1 MKKKIIDADP
11 EIYAVLKE
19 EFSRQ
24 NNTLGLIASE
34 NYVSNAVLEAA
45 GSILTNKYSEGYPK
59 KRYYAG
65 NKVIDISEEIAIKRA
80 KKLFNCDHA
89 NVQPHSGSQANLA
102 AYMALLNLGDKILAM
117 DLAQGG
123 HLTHGSKV
131 NFSGKLFNFIHYGV
145 NRETEKIDYD
155 AIRDVALKEK
165 PRMIVCGATAYPR
178 IIDFKKFKEIAD
190 EIGAYLLADIAH
202 IAGLIIAGLHPD
214 PAKYADV
221 ITTTTHKTLRGPRG
235 AIILC
240 KAEYAEK
247 IDKAVFPGM
256 QGGPLDH
263 IIAAKAVAFKEALQP
278 EFKDYQKQI
287 VKNSKFL
294 AEVFIDEDFRL
305 ISGGTDNHL
314 ILADLTNKMISGN
327 EAQELLEEVNI
338 VVNKNM
344 IPFDNRKPLD
354 PSGIRIGTPAATT
367 RGLKEREMKVIGS
380 CISRAIKN
388 KENKIVLRNIKR
400 EILDICEKFPI
411 PYNIPN

>member
-294 AEVFIDEDFRL
+294 AEVLIDEDFRL

>member
-65 NKVIDISEEIAIKRA
+65 NKVIDISEEIAIKMA

-214 PAKYADV
+214 PA
-221 ITTTTHKTLRGPRG
+221 IC
-235 AIILC
+235 AI
-240 KAEYAEK
+240 
-247 IDKAVFPGM
+247 
-256 QGGPLDH
+256 
-263 IIAAKAVAFKEALQP
+263 
-278 EFKDYQKQI
+278 
-287 VKNSKFL
+287 
-294 AEVFIDEDFRL
+294 
-305 ISGGTDNHL
+305 
-314 ILADLTNKMISGN
+314 
-327 EAQELLEEVNI
+327 
-338 VVNKNM
+338 
-344 IPFDNRKPLD
+344 
-354 PSGIRIGTPAATT
+354 
-367 RGLKEREMKVIGS
+367 
-380 CISRAIKN
+380 
-388 KENKIVLRNIKR
+388 
-400 EILDICEKFPI
+400 
-411 PYNIPN
+411 

>member
-1 MKKKIIDADP
+1 MKKNIIDADP

-294 AEVFIDEDFRL
+294 AEVLIDEDFRL